1 MSEDIGSIVNGFIAN
16 YAGVP
21 VESLSDP
28 EIRLDSLNIDSLG
41 VVELL
46 FDIEEAYGVHVD
58 DPLVLKD
65 MTLGQLHVMVAEMIE
80 KKAEE
85 PAPERAGTAEEEAES
100 ATAQA

>member
-1 MSEDIGSIVNGFIAN
+1 MSDEIGTIINGFIAN
-16 YAGVP
+16 YAGVL

-28 EIRLDSLNIDSLG
+28 EVRLDSLNIDSLG

-58 DPLVLKD
+58 DPLILKD
-65 MTLGQLHVMVAEMIE
+65 MTLGQLHVMVVSMIE
-80 KKAEE
+80 TNAKE
-85 PAPERAGTAEEEAES
+85 PGPDGASTAEEEAAP